1 MTLAR
6 IAMNGESMNKKM
18 IMAAVLS
25 TLAGMASSQEVVRI
39 AHVAGLTGPVAYF
52 GKDTENG
59 ARMAI
64 EALNARGVTIA
75 GKKVTFQL
83 VAEDD
88 AADPK
93 QATAV
98 AQKLVDAKVN
108 GVIGHQT
115 SGTTIPA
122 SKIYHTAGIPQ
133 ISHSS
138 TSPKYTQQGFNTA
151 FRVIA
156 NDVQLGQALGRYAT
170 GTMKAKRVAV
180 VDDRTAY
187 GQGLAT
193 EFSRSLQK
201 AGGSVV
207 AREFTNDKATDF
219 SAIVTRIRA
228 TKPDLVFFGGMNAT
242 AGPMLRQMKQLG
254 MNVRMMGGDGICS
267 DEIFKLSGGTMLDG
281 QVVCAEAGGVQ
292 GDAKAGMDKFRADYK
307 KRFGID
313 VQINAPY
320 AYDATMAMAEA
331 MVKAG
336 SAAPAKYLPV
346 LAKIQYKG
354 VTGPI
359 AFDQRGDIRD
369 GTITLYTFKGG
380 KRSLLTVTK

>member
-1 MTLAR
+1 M
-6 IAMNGESMNKKM
+6 KKQ
-18 IMAAVLS
+18 AVL
-25 TLAGMASSQEVVRI
+25 LAGLAMAGLASAQEVVRI
-39 AHVAGLTGPVAYF
+39 GHAAAVTGPVAYF

-64 EALNARGVTIA
+64 EALNAKGVSIGA
-75 GKKVTFQL
+75 KKVRFEL

-88 AADPK
+88 AGEPK

-98 AQKLVDAKVN
+98 AQKLVDMKIN
-108 GVIGHQT
+108 GMVGHET

-122 SKIYHTAGIPQ
+122 SKIYHAAGIPQ
-133 ISHSS
+133 ISPSS
-138 TSPKYTQQGFNTA
+138 TSPMYTRQGFNTT
-151 FRVIA
+151 FRVVA
-156 NDVQLGQALGRYAT
+156 NDVQLGQALGRYAV
-170 GTMKAKRVAV
+170 GNMKAKRVAV

-187 GQGLAT
+187 GQGLAA
-193 EFSRSLQK
+193 EFARSLQK
-201 AGGSVV
+201 QGGSVV
-207 AREFTNDKATDF
+207 AKEFTNDKATDF
-219 SAIVTRIRA
+219 SAIITRIRT
-228 TKPDLVFFGGMNAT
+228 TKPDLVFFGGMSAT

-254 MNVRMMGGDGICS
+254 MNVRMMGGDGLCS
-267 DEIFKLSGGTMLDG
+267 DEIHKLSGGTMADG

-292 GDAKAGMDKFRADYK
+292 GEARAAMDKFRADYK

-320 AYDATMAMAEA
+320 AYDAVMTMAEA

-336 SAAPAKYLPV
+336 SSQPAKYLPV
-346 LAKIQYKG
+346 LARIQHRG

-359 AFDQRGDIRD
+359 AFDARGDIRD
-369 GTITLYTFKGG
+369 GTITLYSFKGG

>member
-1 MTLAR
+1 M
-6 IAMNGESMNKKM
+6 KKQ
-18 IMAAVLS
+18 AVL
-25 TLAGMASSQEVVRI
+25 LAGLAAAGLASAQEVVRI
-39 AHVAGLTGPVAYF
+39 GHAAAVTGPVAYF

-64 EALNARGVTIA
+64 EALNAKGVSIG
-75 GKKVTFQL
+75 GKKVRFEL

-88 AADPK
+88 AGEPK

-98 AQKLVDAKVN
+98 AQKLVDAKIN
-108 GVIGHQT
+108 GMVGHET

-122 SKIYHTAGIPQ
+122 SKIYHAAGIPQ
-133 ISHSS
+133 ISPSS
-138 TSPKYTQQGFNTA
+138 TSPMYTRQGFNTT
-151 FRVIA
+151 FRVVA

-170 GTMKAKRVAV
+170 GTMKARRVAV

-187 GQGLAT
+187 GQGLVT
-193 EFSRSLQK
+193 EFARSLQRQ
-201 AGGSVV
+201 GGTVV
-207 AREFTNDKATDF
+207 AKEFTHDKATDF
-219 SAIVTRIRA
+219 SAIITRIRA
-228 TKPDLVFFGGMNAT
+228 TKPDLVFFGGMSAT

-254 MNVRMMGGDGICS
+254 MNVRMMGGDGLCS
-267 DEIFKLSGGTMLDG
+267 DEIHKLSGGTMADG

-292 GDAKAGMDKFRADYK
+292 GEARAAMDKFRADYK

-320 AYDATMAMAEA
+320 AYDAVMTMAEA

-336 SAAPAKYLPV
+336 SSQPAKYLPV
-346 LAKIQYKG
+346 LSKIQHRG

-359 AFDQRGDIRD
+359 AFDARGDIKG
-369 GTITLYTFKGG
+369 GTITLYSFKGG